1 MSFSIDSVDTASS
14 ADDNTR
20 YTIWKNKCEVE
31 NKLKIA
37 SVKLFKRFYK
47 NGMKANQEKCNFLS
61 CLHITRELSLRDC
74 SVQNSSSEKF
84 LKLIIDSKLNFNEN
98 VTNLCNKATKKI
110 QALARI
116 FPNMPVT
123 LKENF

>member
-1 MSFSIDSVDTASS
+1 MSFSIDSVDTASY
-14 ADDNTR
+14 ADDNTP

-31 NKLKIA
+31 NKLEIA

-61 CLHITRELSLRDC
+61 CLHITRELSLPDC

-84 LKLIIDSKLNFNEN
+84 LKLIMLQIYVIKQVKNSSISWNFSEYASNSQRKLLMNAYF
-98 VTNLCNKATKKI
+98 LI
-110 QALARI
+110 
-116 FPNMPVT
+116 
-123 LKENF
+123 

>member
-1 MSFSIDSVDTASS
+1 MSFSIDSVDTASY
-14 ADDNTR
+14 ADDNTP

-31 NKLKIA
+31 NKLEIA

-61 CLHITRELSLRDC
+61 CLHVTRELSLPDC

-84 LKLIIDSKLNFNEN
+84 LKLIMLQIYVIKQVKNSSISWNFSEYASNSQRKLLMNAYFL
-98 VTNLCNKATKKI
+98 T
-110 QALARI
+110 
-116 FPNMPVT
+116 
-123 LKENF
+123 

>member
-1 MSFSIDSVDTASS
+1 MSFSIDSVDTTSY
-14 ADDNTR
+14 ADDNTP

-31 NKLKIA
+31 NKLEIA

-61 CLHITRELSLRDC
+61 CLHITREFSLPDC

-84 LKLIIDSKLNFNEN
+84 LKLIMLQIYVIKQVKNSSISWNFSEYASNSQRKLLMNAYFL
-98 VTNLCNKATKKI
+98 T
-110 QALARI
+110 
-116 FPNMPVT
+116 
-123 LKENF
+123 

>member
-1 MSFSIDSVDTASS
+1 MSFSIDSVDTASY
-14 ADDNTR
+14 ADDNTP

-31 NKLKIA
+31 NKLEIA

-61 CLHITRELSLRDC
+61 CLHITRELSLPDC

-84 LKLIIDSKLNFNEN
+84 LKLIMLQIYVIKQVKNSSISWNFSEYASNSQRKLLMNAYFL
-98 VTNLCNKATKKI
+98 T
-110 QALARI
+110 
-116 FPNMPVT
+116 
-123 LKENF
+123 